1 MKTIVIYGGAGF
13 IGTCAVNFFV
23 KKNFNVIVLDKLT
36 YAGNKSNLSN
46 LIKQK
51 KIKFIKGDIVNHS
64 LLIKIN
70 TTYNPDYILNF
81 AAESHVDRSITGADD
96 FFASNTLGVYK
107 ILESLKYYKS
117 NCKKKFKF
125 IHISTDEVF
134 GSIKKGSFK
143 ENSAYNPSS
152 PYSATKAAS
161 DNLVK
166 GWCTTYNINYNITN
180 CTNNYGPYQYPEK
193 MIPLTIFRSLNML
206 PILIYGD
213 GKNVRDWIYVEDH
226 IKYVY
231 EIMKKGNLNT
241 TYNISTQNELSNNNL
256 VKKIIKNLDKFK
268 KLGRIKFFSNEVN
281 YVTDRPAHDFRYSV
295 NISKIKKIK
304 PKVKLNTF
312 EINLYNTI
320 DWYISNKKWLNET
333 LARSNYKGDRLGLKW

>member
-180 CTNNYGPYQYPEK
+180 CTNNYGPYQY
-193 MIPLTIFRSLNML
+193 
-206 PILIYGD
+206 
-213 GKNVRDWIYVEDH
+213 
-226 IKYVY
+226 
-231 EIMKKGNLNT
+231 
-241 TYNISTQNELSNNNL
+241 
-256 VKKIIKNLDKFK
+256 
-268 KLGRIKFFSNEVN
+268 
-281 YVTDRPAHDFRYSV
+281 
-295 NISKIKKIK
+295 
-304 PKVKLNTF
+304 
-312 EINLYNTI
+312 
-320 DWYISNKKWLNET
+320 
-333 LARSNYKGDRLGLKW
+333 